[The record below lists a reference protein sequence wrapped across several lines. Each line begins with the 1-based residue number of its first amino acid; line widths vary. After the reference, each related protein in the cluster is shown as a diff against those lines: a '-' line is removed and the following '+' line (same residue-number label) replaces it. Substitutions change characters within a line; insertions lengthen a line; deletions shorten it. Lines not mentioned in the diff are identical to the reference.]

1 MLLFDDG
8 IDQILVDG
16 YVTRPAI
23 TRTFTTKLSTDKQV
37 ADRVLKD
44 FKMDRVRGIFVSHSH
59 YDHVMDVPYFAVK
72 CNADVYGSQSTLNV
86 ARGGGVKE
94 NVIHSFDDSL
104 EYEIGNFK
112 IKVFHSKHSKP
123 TAINNDLGQTI
134 DYPLHQPT
142 KMHGY
147 VEGGSFDFLITN
159 KDKSFLVR
167 PSYNYVKGELDGV
180 HADVLFAGITRMS
193 KDTPENRTEFFS
205 ETIAKVKPKTVIPV
219 HWDSLFS
226 PLYSKPETMPKIS
239 NDTATSMSIMV
250 DYCLKHQVNY
260 LVQLPLTTMDY

>member
-1 MLLFDDG
+1 MKVSFIGTTMLLFDDG

-147 VEGGSFDFLITN
+147 VEGGSFDF
-159 KDKSFLVR
+159 
-167 PSYNYVKGELDGV
+167 
-180 HADVLFAGITRMS
+180 
-193 KDTPENRTEFFS
+193 
-205 ETIAKVKPKTVIPV
+205 
-219 HWDSLFS
+219 
-226 PLYSKPETMPKIS
+226 
-239 NDTATSMSIMV
+239 
-250 DYCLKHQVNY
+250 
-260 LVQLPLTTMDY
+260 